1 VINGSPYIRAM
12 KNKIIP
18 LDPNYLHEL
27 EVLRAM
33 VRQEDRQGNEGW
45 GGSWTK
51 ERYKSL
57 KEKHPEALRAFEMEL
72 RLEKEKEE
80 RRRETLRKYEHSP
93 YIEELEGWPD
103 SKEKD
108 SYLKDLKR
116 LRYLMIHS
124 KLGYGSYPSGLAM
137 TNLRNRYPQAYETLN
152 KELRGLG

>member
-1 VINGSPYIRAM
+1 MSGSPYLRM
-12 KNKIIP
+12 LKNKLVP

-33 VRQEDRQGNEGW
+33 VRQGNSGW

-57 KEKHPEALRAFEMEL
+57 KEKHPEALMAFETEL
-72 RLEKEKEE
+72 RLEREKEE
-80 RRRETLRKYEHSP
+80 LRRETLRKYEHSP
-93 YIEELEGWPD
+93 YIEEVEGCPE

-137 TNLRNRYPQAYETLN
+137 TNLRNRYPQAYEAFN
-152 KELRGLG
+152 KELRALG

>member
-1 VINGSPYIRAM
+1 MSGSPYLRM
-12 KNKIIP
+12 LKNKLVP

-27 EVLRAM
+27 EILRAM
-33 VRQEDRQGNEGW
+33 VRQEDRQGDSGW

-57 KEKHPEALRAFEMEL
+57 KEKHPEALMAFETEL

-80 RRRETLRKYEHSP
+80 LRREALRMYEHSP
-93 YIEELEGWPD
+93 YIEEVEGWPE

-116 LRYLMIHS
+116 LRDLMIHS

-137 TNLRNRYPQAYETLN
+137 TNLRNRYSQAYETFN

>member
-1 VINGSPYIRAM
+1 MNESPYLRAL
-12 KNKIIP
+12 KNKLVP
-18 LDPNYLHEL
+18 LDPSYIHQL

-51 ERYKSL
+51 ERYISL
-57 KEKHPEALRAFEMEL
+57 KEKHPEALMAFETEL
-72 RLEKEKEE
+72 RLEREKEE
-80 RRRETLRKYEHSP
+80 HKRETVKKYEHSP
-93 YIEELEGWPD
+93 YIEEVEGWPD

-137 TNLRNRYPQAYETLN
+137 TNLRNRYPKAYEVFK